1 MGIVIREAELP
12 ADRDILL
19 DTLLRN
25 RDPGDNA
32 LRQARFEWSLSRNPY
47 GWPRAWLA
55 IDESSGKVIGSVS
68 AFPRRVLVN
77 GEPMLGWNGGDTSI
91 DREFRTLGAALKL
104 RRAVKECVDRG
115 EMPFLYSHPVDRMRV
130 VLEKVGH
137 VVIGKLARHGLMLRF
152 DRLANERIGKNL
164 VATALAHA
172 ANPLLQAWSW
182 QGKFS
187 ARDGAVV
194 RVQERNHF
202 GDEFD
207 ALLACAAKNHPVI
220 ATRDARFLSWRFL
233 QNPLHADFKIFRLE
247 APQAGD
253 GLRGYAIVD
262 LKGDGAR
269 MLDFLAVEPRHD
281 LPTLLAG
288 IIRGL
293 RPKGICSVSVRAHDH
308 NPVLPLLRSF
318 GPTSLDTVNSGIAL
332 HVSAGAPNS
341 VLLDERNWFM
351 TQADRDV

>member
-1 MGIVIREAELP
+1 MGIVIRAADLP
-12 ADRDILL
+12 ADRDTLL

-25 RDPGDNA
+25 REPGDNA
-32 LRQARFEWSLSRNPY
+32 LRQARFEWSLSCNPY
-47 GWPRAWLA
+47 GRPRAWLA
-55 IDESSGKVIGSVS
+55 IDESSGRVIGSVS

-77 GEPMLGWNGGDTSI
+77 GEAVLGWNGGDTSI

-115 EMPFLYSHPVDRMRV
+115 EMRFLYSHPVDRMRV

-137 VVIGKLARHGLMLRF
+137 VIIGKLARHGLILRF
-152 DRLANERIGKNL
+152 DRFVNRAMGKNF
-164 VATALAHA
+164 VAAMLAQT

-182 QGKFS
+182 QGNSS
-187 ARDGAVV
+187 ARGGALV

-207 ALLACAAKNHPVI
+207 ALLARVAKNHPVL
-220 ATRDARFLSWRFL
+220 AARDARFLSWRFL
-233 QNPLHADFKIFRLE
+233 QNPLHAEFIIFHLKAEGR
-247 APQAGD
+247 
-253 GLRGYAIVD
+253 LRGYAIVD

-269 MLDFLAVEPRHD
+269 ILDFLVEDHRSD
-281 LPTLLAG
+281 LAILLAG
-288 IIRGL
+288 IIRWL
-293 RPKGICSVSVRAHDH
+293 RPKGICSVSVRANDH
-308 NPVLPLLRSF
+308 NPILALLRSF

-332 HVSAGAPNS
+332 HVSTGGPND